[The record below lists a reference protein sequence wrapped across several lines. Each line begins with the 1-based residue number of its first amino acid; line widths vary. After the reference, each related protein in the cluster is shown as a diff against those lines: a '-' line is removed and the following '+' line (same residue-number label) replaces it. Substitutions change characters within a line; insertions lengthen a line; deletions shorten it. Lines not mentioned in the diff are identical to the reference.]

1 MIKNWLEEYKRLSE
15 KTVFLSKFGSF
26 IIAIFTLLSLYD
38 FARFFYIEPNFWNSF
53 TETEKAE
60 FWVSIVFQLSIFIFF
75 TLRFTLLFFK
85 TSKIFWL
92 TQGLSFVG
100 FILLASYW
108 FVSRPP
114 IDYYKFFPH
123 EWVVFSYASRSLELY
138 GLYYLLLSPVR
149 RFITLII
156 SLLKFEK
163 NKK

>member
-1 MIKNWLEEYKRLSE
+1 MIKKWFEEYKRLSE
-15 KTVFLSKFGSF
+15 KTVFLSKFASF

-38 FARFFYIEPNFWNSF
+38 FVRFFYTEPDFWNSF

-60 FWVSIVFQLSIFIFF
+60 FWVAIVFQLSIFIFF
-75 TLRFTLLFFK
+75 TLRFSLLFFK
-85 TSKIFWL
+85 TPKFFWL
-92 TQGLSFVG
+92 AQSLYFVG

-114 IDYYKFFPH
+114 IGYYEFFPN
-123 EWVVFSYASRSLELY
+123 EWVVFRHSSRSLDLY

-149 RFITLII
+149 RFATLII
-156 SLLKFEK
+156 SLIKVRK